1 MTPASSVSL
10 AMVAARANVSVATAS
25 RVLNGVPN
33 RASAETTER
42 VRAAAAELDY
52 RPAIAGQMLRG
63 QPSRLVAVVAADLAN
78 PAMAAMAAS
87 IEQALRKRG
96 LVMALGDNHQRADLQ
111 DAFLAEMSAHRVQAV
126 FLIGAEPSPGLDR
139 IRTQG
144 SPVVFVN
151 RPAQG
156 DSGAAYVGLDNETAG
171 ADLARHL
178 IERGHGRIGL
188 IHAMLDG
195 TASGLRRKGLLRGL
209 ASGGIPRDAII
220 EAGVP
225 LANHLEA
232 GFQAMQALLARADL
246 PPVVVCLTDTLAYGA
261 HRALREAREAPK
273 VAFYGFDDAFLN
285 DWVAPWLNSAAA
297 PVDLYG
303 PAVLEM
309 LDRLGEEGASAN
321 LTLHLPHKIT
331 LRA

>member
-1 MTPASSVSL
+1 MARAPSVSL
-10 AMVAARANVSVATAS
+10 AMVAARANVSIATAS

-33 RASAETTER
+33 RASSETADR
-42 VRAAAAELDY
+42 VRAAAAALDY
-52 RPAIAGQMLRG
+52 RPAVAGQMLRG
-63 QPSRLVAVVAADLAN
+63 QPSRLVAVIAADLAN

-87 IEQALRKRG
+87 IEHALRDRG
-96 LVMALGDNHQRADLQ
+96 LVMALGDNHPRADLQ
-111 DAFLAEMSAHRVQAV
+111 DAFLAEMSAHRVRAV
-126 FLIGAEPSPGLDR
+126 LLIGAEASPGLNR
-139 IRTQG
+139 IRAEGT
-144 SPVVFVN
+144 PVVFVN
-151 RPAQG
+151 RPAP
-156 DSGAAYVGLDNETAG
+156 DDAGAAYVGLDNDRAG

-178 IERGHGRIGL
+178 MERGHSRIGL
-188 IHAMLDG
+188 VHAILDG

-209 ASGGIPRDAII
+209 ASGGIPRDAIV

-232 GFQAMQALLARADL
+232 GFQAMQALLARGD
-246 PPVVVCLTDTLAYGA
+246 PPTVVACLTDTLAYGA
-261 HRALREAREAPK
+261 HRALRQARDAPQ

-285 DWVAPWLNSAAA
+285 DWVAPWLNSVAA

-309 LDRLGEEGASAN
+309 LDRLGNGATTD
-321 LTLHLPHKIT
+321 LTLHLPHDIT